1 MREKKTFRRDGE
13 GRSLSTLKHKS
24 DESEYKSHAQY
35 LGKNFQAEE
44 KASAKTLRQDQ
55 LLPPSSNTCTFCN
68 IYTCMC
74 MCILYFSILKHDN
87 DIISYFMSVIL
98 NCTIFEVFLILI
110 QLGKTFMN
118 LAECANVPR
127 TSVNGAS

>member
-1 MREKKTFRRDGE
+1 
-13 GRSLSTLKHKS
+13 
-24 DESEYKSHAQY
+24 
-35 LGKNFQAEE
+35 
-44 KASAKTLRQDQ
+44 
-55 LLPPSSNTCTFCN
+55 
-68 IYTCMC
+68 

-98 NCTIFEVFLILI
+98 NCTILEVFLILI